1 MSGHAS
7 SAWRD
12 WPFKAAD
19 TIAVGDQH
27 SGAVGIAYSTDPEL
41 LRQCV
46 ASGQVEGDQIVQHGL
61 PELQHEPAIAEAETL
76 DEDAPSK
83 PPKPV
88 RCAGGRTQHTME
100 LCWTGR
106 TTYHMQCRW
115 CGKKEAV

>member
-7 SAWRD
+7 STWRD

-27 SGAVGIAYSTDPEL
+27 SGPVGVAYSTDPEL

-46 ASGQVEGDQIVQHGL
+46 ASGQVEGDQIVKHEL
-61 PELQHEPAIAEAETL
+61 PEAA
-76 DEDAPSK
+76 
-83 PPKPV
+83 PV

-100 LCWTGR
+100 PDWKGPGFT
-106 TTYHMQCRW
+106 HMKCRW
-115 CGKKEAV
+115 CGKREAV